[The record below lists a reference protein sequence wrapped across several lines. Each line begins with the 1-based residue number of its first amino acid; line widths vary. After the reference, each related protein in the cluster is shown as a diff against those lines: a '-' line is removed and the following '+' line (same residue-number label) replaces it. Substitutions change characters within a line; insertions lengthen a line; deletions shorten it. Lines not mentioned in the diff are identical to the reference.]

1 MALHT
6 IAILSPG
13 DMGHGIGA
21 ALGRSGFDVT
31 TCLAG
36 RSARTHQLAQ
46 QGGFRTVATLDELV
60 VEADIVLSILVPA
73 QAERVGQAVARVI
86 STQSVDTPFVDC
98 NAIAPQT
105 TQRIEKQIVNA
116 GASFIDGSIIGPPPG
131 RGQPPRLYVS
141 GQGARALSA
150 LDGDEITVKV
160 MGDRVGDASSIKMCY
175 AALTKGTATLRVAL
189 LTAARALG
197 VDAALTAELAA
208 SQENVLRQMR
218 AIIPA
223 LPANAHRWIGEMEEI
238 AATFDSVG
246 VSPGFHQGA
255 AAVYRLLGQT
265 EFAHENPETI
275 DTERTLE
282 TTIEAMVALLSIFP
296 DDRYSQVSGT
306 TEEL

>member
-31 TCLAG
+31 TCLVG

-46 QGGFRTVATLDELV
+46 QGGFRMVSTLDELV

-73 QAERVGQAVARVI
+73 QAERVAQAVARVI

-105 TQRIEKQIVNA
+105 TQRIEKQIVKA

-141 GQGARALSA
+141 GHGAHALSA
-150 LDGDEITVKV
+150 LDCDEMTVKV

-175 AALTKGTATLRVAL
+175 AALTKGTATLQVAL

-208 SQENVLRQMR
+208 SQETVLRQMR
-218 AIIPA
+218 ASIPA

-246 VSPGFHQGA
+246 LSPGFHQGA

-282 TTIEAMVALLSIFP
+282 ATIEATAALLSTVP
-296 DDRYSQVSGT
+296 ADQQNR
-306 TEEL
+306 

>member
-1 MALHT
+1 MALRT

-21 ALGRSGFDVT
+21 ALGRSGFDVI

-46 QGGFRTVATLDELV
+46 QGGFRIVSTLDELV

-73 QAERVGQAVARVI
+73 QAECVAQTVARVI
-86 STQSVDTPFVDC
+86 STQRVDTPFVDC

-105 TQRIEKQIVNA
+105 TQRIEQQIVNA

-131 RGQPPRLYVS
+131 RGLPPRLYVS
-141 GQGARALSA
+141 GQGAHALSA
-150 LDGDEITVKV
+150 VDCDEITVKV

-175 AALTKGTATLRVAL
+175 AALTKGTATLQVAL

-197 VDAALTAELAA
+197 VDVALTAELAA
-208 SQENVLRQMR
+208 SQESVLRQMH
-218 AIIPA
+218 ASIPA

-246 VSPGFHQGA
+246 LSPGFHQGA

-265 EFAHENPETI
+265 EFARENPESVDI
-275 DTERTLE
+275 ERTLE
-282 TTIEAMVALLSIFP
+282 ATIDAMVTLLSTSL
-296 DDRYSQVSGT
+296 DDRYS
-306 TEEL
+306 E

>member
-1 MALHT
+1 MV
-6 IAILSPG
+6 S
-13 DMGHGIGA
+13 
-21 ALGRSGFDVT
+21 
-31 TCLAG
+31 
-36 RSARTHQLAQ
+36 
-46 QGGFRTVATLDELV
+46 TLDELV

-73 QAERVGQAVARVI
+73 HAERVAQAVARVI

-141 GQGARALSA
+141 GQGAHALSA

-218 AIIPA
+218 ASIPA

-246 VSPGFHQGA
+246 LSPGFHQGA

>member
-197 VDAALTAELAA
+197 VDAALTAELEA

-246 VSPGFHQGA
+246 LSPGFHQGA

>member
-1 MALHT
+1 MV
-6 IAILSPG
+6 S
-13 DMGHGIGA
+13 
-21 ALGRSGFDVT
+21 
-31 TCLAG
+31 
-36 RSARTHQLAQ
+36 
-46 QGGFRTVATLDELV
+46 TLDELV

-73 QAERVGQAVARVI
+73 HAERVAQAVARVI

-105 TQRIEKQIVNA
+105 TQRIEKQIVKA

-141 GQGARALSA
+141 GHGAHALSA
-150 LDGDEITVKV
+150 LDCDEMTVKV

-175 AALTKGTATLRVAL
+175 AALTKGTATLQVAL

-208 SQENVLRQMR
+208 SQETVLRQMR
-218 AIIPA
+218 ASIPA

-246 VSPGFHQGA
+246 LSPGFHQGA

-282 TTIEAMVALLSIFP
+282 ATIEATVALLSTVP
-296 DDRYSQVSGT
+296 ADRQDGST
-306 TEEL
+306 R